1 MRGEQAVSDQ
11 QSDVS
16 KQQSA
21 ESTDHNPRSLCNRQ
35 TKIVNLKSKIPTA
48 CDLLSARHSSLI
60 PKPLTPAFHMCGIC
74 GQFNFGNPA
83 PIHHRDLER
92 MAGSIVHRGPDDEG
106 YFISGPLGFGFRR
119 LSIIDL
125 AGGHQPMSDQEE
137 SVWVVFNGEIYNF
150 HELRQELESF
160 GHVFRTSSDTE
171 VIIHGYKQ
179 WGDEV
184 LNRLN
189 GMFGLAIWDTRER
202 RLVVARD
209 AFGIK
214 LIYYRI
220 DRNRLYFGSEIRA
233 LRAAMTES
241 PGIDAASLNLFLRYR
256 FTPSP
261 YTIVSG
267 VRKLAPGTKL
277 TVENGACRVS
287 RWYNF
292 KPAPFVPAK
301 SAAEAREELLE
312 LYKQAIRRQ
321 LISDVPVGLLLSGGL
336 DSGLLLALMNLN
348 GNNWPTF
355 TVGYGA
361 SFADDELADAAETAR
376 ILGSKHTPVTISK
389 STFEEALP
397 KIVAS
402 LEEPVATA
410 SIVPMY
416 FVCERARQD
425 VKVALIG
432 QGPDELFGGYRRHVG
447 VRYGALWAQLPGGAR
462 ALLSAMV
469 SVLPRNEMVKRG
481 VYSLAIPDR
490 MRRYQHVLS
499 LLPGGEVDG
508 LFQDGALDDGAG
520 DRILESWADLTD
532 LMAKTDELGGLQFLE
547 LRSTLPDELLMYA
560 DKLSMAHSLE
570 LRVPYVD
577 KDIVE
582 FIERLPANLKV
593 RNGSRKWLHRKLCGD
608 FLPKPVLKRPKRGFA
623 CNVAD
628 GWFRD
633 AMDSRMSETF
643 LDETSSIYHYLRPA
657 VVRKLF
663 EQHVSGREDNHKIL
677 FSLAVLEEWLQ
688 TQEEPVGATS

>member
-1 MRGEQAVSDQ
+1 
-11 QSDVS
+11 
-16 KQQSA
+16 
-21 ESTDHNPRSLCNRQ
+21 
-35 TKIVNLKSKIPTA
+35 
-48 CDLLSARHSSLI
+48 
-60 PKPLTPAFHMCGIC
+60 MCGIC
-74 GQFNFGNPA
+74 GQFNFGNRA
-83 PIHHRDLER
+83 PVRRSDLER

-106 YFISGPLGFGFRR
+106 YFISGSLGLGFRR

-137 SVWVVFNGEIYNF
+137 TVWVVFNGEIYNF
-150 HELRQELESF
+150 HELRRELEAF
-160 GHVFRTSSDTE
+160 GHVFRTNSDTE

-189 GMFGLAIWDTRER
+189 GMFGLAIWDVRTQ

-220 DRNRLYFGSEIRA
+220 DRDRLYFGSEIRA
-233 LRAAMTES
+233 VRAAMEES
-241 PGIDAASLNLFLRYR
+241 AGVDATSLNLFLRYR

-261 YTIVSG
+261 YTIVKS

-277 TVENGACRVS
+277 TVENGACHVS

-292 KPAPFVPAK
+292 KPTPFSPAK
-301 SAAEAREELLE
+301 RPADAQEELLE
-312 LYKQAIRRQ
+312 LYKQAVRRQ

-348 GNNWPTF
+348 GNHWPTF
-355 TVGYGA
+355 SVGYGS
-361 SFADDELADAAETAR
+361 SFADDELADASETAR
-376 ILGSKHTPVTISK
+376 ILGSKHTPVTISR

-397 KIVAS
+397 KIVAA
-402 LEEPVATA
+402 LEEPVAPS

-447 VRYGALWAQLPGGAR
+447 VRYGALWSNLPGWLR
-462 ALLSAMV
+462 SSLSAAANA
-469 SVLPRNEMVKRG
+469 LPRNETLKRG
-481 VYSLAIPDR
+481 VHSLAIPDR

-499 LLPGGEVDG
+499 LLPGNQVDG
-508 LFQDGALDDGAG
+508 LFRDGVLDDGVG
-520 DRILESWADLTD
+520 NRILESWTDLTG
-532 LMAKTDELGGLQFLE
+532 LMTNTDELGGLQFLE
-547 LRSTLPDELLMYA
+547 LRSALPDELLMYA

-570 LRVPYVD
+570 LRVPYLD

-582 FIERLPANLKV
+582 FVERLPANLKV
-593 RNGSRKWLHRKLCGD
+593 RNGSRKWLHRKVCRE
-608 FLPKPVLKRPKRGFA
+608 FLPEAVVKRPKRGFA
-623 CNVAD
+623 CNVVD

-633 AMDSRMSETF
+633 AINSGMSETF
-643 LDETSSIYHYLRPA
+643 LDETSMIYQYLRPA
-657 VVRKLF
+657 AVRKLY
-663 EQHVSGREDNHKIL
+663 EQHVSGREDHHKIL
-677 FSLAVLEEWLQ
+677 FSLAVLEEWLR
-688 TQEEPVGATS
+688 TQEEPVAALS